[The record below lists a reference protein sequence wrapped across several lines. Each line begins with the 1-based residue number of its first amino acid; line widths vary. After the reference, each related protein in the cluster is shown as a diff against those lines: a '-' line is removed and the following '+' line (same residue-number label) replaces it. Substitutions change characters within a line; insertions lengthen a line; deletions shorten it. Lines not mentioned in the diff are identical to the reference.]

1 MITAVDIRKQHI
13 VFLRAAEP
21 AAAIKELTAAAFTAS
36 LVRDPAAFAAALV
49 ERERLD
55 STGFGRE
62 AALPHAPRPDIADLF
77 LMVGLAAAP
86 IPWNALDHQP
96 VRAVFLIGQPA
107 APAAAETANSRY
119 LHLVS
124 ELMLLVKDAQRR
136 RALFAAQT
144 PAAALRILTTAT

>member
-1 MITAVDIRKQHI
+1 MITAVDISQQHI

-21 AAAIKELTAAAFTAS
+21 EAVLTELTEAAFAAS

-49 ERERLD
+49 ERERLG
-55 STGFGRE
+55 STGFGLE

-77 LMVGLAAAP
+77 LLVGLAAAP

-96 VRAVFLIGQPA
+96 VRTVFLIGQPA
-107 APAAAETANSRY
+107 APADAETANSRY
-119 LHLVS
+119 LRLVA

-136 RALFAAQT
+136 RALFAAAN
-144 PAAALRILTTAT
+144 AAAVLRILTAK